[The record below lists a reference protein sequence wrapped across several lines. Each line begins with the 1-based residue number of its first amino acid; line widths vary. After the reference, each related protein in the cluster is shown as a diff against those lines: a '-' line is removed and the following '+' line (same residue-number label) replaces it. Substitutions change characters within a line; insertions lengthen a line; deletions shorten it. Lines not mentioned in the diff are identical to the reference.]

1 MPKLIRIVTSPI
13 SFKFLL
19 EGQMGYMRKS
29 GWEVLMVGNFGREI
43 PQVEKAESC
52 RYEII
57 PFSKQ
62 KFSVVEDFKSLWLL
76 FNLFKK
82 ERPDIVHSSS
92 SKAGLLSMIAGKLA
106 GVKLR
111 IHTVEEPPQIA
122 KRGEKKTFFQRL
134 EHLTYELATDIWPTS
149 NALKSLILEN
159 EICSREKL
167 QIIHRGS
174 INGVDLSKFNRQI
187 LKENHLVAATMRIL
201 PREEDFIVLF
211 VGNLTVDEGIIE
223 LVKAFLKFKF
233 QKQAKLVLLG
243 SYEKGKNQLP
253 KEIISVL
260 EENPR
265 IVQIDSTDH
274 VASYMALSDVL
285 VCPFHRI
292 GFPNILLEAGAM
304 QLPIICTDASAGDFL
319 SPSKHGLIFPVGDVQ
334 ALQEALEFA
343 FVKRQKMAQLAE
355 NLFPIIERDFSRTL
369 VHQNFLEAYLHRLEV
384 VAR

>member
-1 MPKLIRIVTSPI
+1 
-13 SFKFLL
+13 
-19 EGQMGYMRKS
+19 MRKS
-29 GWEVLMVGNFGREI
+29 GWEVLMVSSFGREI

-92 SKAGLLSMIAGKLA
+92 SKAGLLSMIAAKLA

-134 EHLTYELATDIWPTS
+134 EHLMYDLATDIWPTS

-304 QLPIICTDASAGDFL
+304 QLPIICTDVSAGDFL

-334 ALQEALEFA
+334 ALQEALRA
-343 FVKRQKMAQLAE
+343 WR
-355 NLFPIIERDFSRTL
+355 
-369 VHQNFLEAYLHRLEV
+369 V
-384 VAR
+384 VC

>member
-19 EGQMGYMRKS
+19 EGQMDFMRKS
-29 GWEVLMVGNFGREI
+29 GWEVLMVSSFGREI

-52 RYEII
+52 RFEII
-57 PFSKQ
+57 PFSQK

-92 SKAGLLSMIAGKLA
+92 SKAGLLSMIAAKLA

-122 KRGEKKTFFQRL
+122 KRGEKKSFFQKI
-134 EHLTYELATDIWPTS
+134 EHLMYELATDIWPTS

-159 EICSREKL
+159 ETCSREKL
-167 QIIHRGS
+167 QVIHRGS

-187 LKENHLVAATMRIL
+187 LKENNLVAATMRIL
-201 PREEDFIVLF
+201 PREEDFIILF

-223 LVKAFLKFKF
+223 LLNAFLKFKF

-243 SYEKGKNQLP
+243 RCEKGRNQLP
-253 KEIISVL
+253 NEIISVL

-265 IVQIDSTDH
+265 IVQIESTDH

-285 VCPFHRI
+285 VCPSHRV
-292 GFPNILLEAGAM
+292 GFPSVLLEAGAM
-304 QLPIICTDASAGDFL
+304 QLPIICTDVLAGDFI

-343 FVKRQKMAQLAE
+343 FVKRHKMAQLAE

-369 VHQNFLEAYLHRLEV
+369 VHQKILEAYLHRLEV